1 MKILAYKKETLK
13 QGLRRPIYSYKK
25 DNKKKKKKY
34 QQRKTILKTIK
45 IILIKR
51 FGIKTYRF

>member
-25 DNKKKKKKY
+25 DNKKKKNISKGK
-34 QQRKTILKTIK
+34 Q
-45 IILIKR
+45 
-51 FGIKTYRF
+51 F

>member
-25 DNKKKKKKY
+25 DNKKKIYISAKENNFENDKNYLNKKVWN
-34 QQRKTILKTIK
+34 QNI
-45 IILIKR
+45 
-51 FGIKTYRF
+51 

>member
-25 DNKKKKKKY
+25 DNKKKKKNI
-34 QQRKTILKTIK
+34 RKGKQ
-45 IILIKR
+45 
-51 FGIKTYRF
+51 F

>member
-25 DNKKKKKKY
+25 DKKKNIYISAKENNFENDKNYLNKKVWN
-34 QQRKTILKTIK
+34 QNI
-45 IILIKR
+45 
-51 FGIKTYRF
+51 

>member
-25 DNKKKKKKY
+25 DNKKKKKY

>member
-25 DNKKKKKKY
+25 DNKKKKKISAKKNNFENDKNY
-34 QQRKTILKTIK
+34 LNKKVWNQNI
-45 IILIKR
+45 
-51 FGIKTYRF
+51 